1 MVKIKIKDL
10 PKDVTISQQEMR
22 NVLGGAANPQPSPY
36 PGAPFLIGTSSF
48 TTLGLQPVYLS
59 KSIIDV
65 DHQPS
70 P

>member
-22 NVLGGAANPQPSPY
+22 NVLGGEANPQPSPY

-48 TTLGLQPVYLS
+48 TPLGLQPVYLS
-59 KSIIDV
+59 KLIIDV
-65 DHQPS
+65 EG
-70 P
+70 

>member
-22 NVLGGAANPQPSPY
+22 NVLGGGANPQPSPY

-59 KSIIDV
+59 KSIIDINT
-65 DHQPS
+65 
-70 P
+70 